1 MRRILV
7 TGAARGIG
15 FEFVRHFL
23 ARGERVFATLRK
35 PDPGRRWAELAGIHP
50 GRLTLLTLDLSQLSS
65 IAAFADTLS
74 GHTDA
79 LDLLINNA
87 GLLSS
92 GERFGQVEPLA
103 LEQAFRVNA
112 AAPLLLTQALT
123 PALARG
129 TQPKVLNLSS
139 ELASIAQR
147 KAFSTPS
154 YCISKAALNM
164 ATRLMAFE
172 LTQRGIGCAAVHP
185 GWVKTDMGGANAPVT
200 VEDSVR
206 ALIEF
211 IERLAPEHYGGFFSS
226 DATPLPW

>member
-1 MRRILV
+1 MQRILV

-15 FEFVRHFL
+15 FEFVRCFL
-23 ARGERVFATLRK
+23 ARGDRVFAAVRK
-35 PDPGRRWAELAGIHP
+35 PAADERWGELAGNYPDH
-50 GRLTLLTLDLSQLSS
+50 LTVLTLDVLQLDSFS
-65 IAAFADTLS
+65 AFADSLAE
-74 GHTDA
+74 HTDA

-87 GLLSS
+87 GLLPS
-92 GERFGQVEPLA
+92 GERFGTVEPLD
-103 LEQAFRVNA
+103 LEQTFRVNA

-129 TQPKVLNLSS
+129 LHPKVLNLSS

-172 LTQRGIGCAAVHP
+172 LEQRGIGCAAVHP
-185 GWVKTDMGGANAPVT
+185 GWVKTDMGGANAPLA

-206 ALIEF
+206 ALIGF
-211 IERLAPEHYGGFFSS
+211 IERLAPEHYGGFFAS
-226 DATPLPW
+226 DGRRLPW